1 MLFDS
6 VKLIDKNIT
15 ENYVNGKSVQPSNG
29 IKSNLIQKF
38 KSPLYFC

>member
-15 ENYVNGKSVQPSNG
+15 ENYVNGKSEQPSNG
-29 IKSNLIQKF
+29 IRSNLQIQN
-38 KSPLYFC
+38 SLYFH